1 MDKFAIPKENVLYLI
16 VGLAVIILGCL
27 FLMGGGADSP
37 EVFNYALFSFS
48 RTLFSFS
55 RMYVAP
61 LLIVGGF
68 VIELVVLLRRRP
80 ITLFRNRKDKEGRN

>member
-16 VGLAVIILGCL
+16 IGLAVIILGCL

-48 RTLFSFS
+48 R
-55 RMYVAP
+55 MYVAP
-61 LLIVGGF
+61 FQLLENVRGSPADSRG
-68 VIELVVLLRRRP
+68 LRHRAGRP
-80 ITLFRNRKDKEGRN
+80 APPQAHNPVQKP

>member
-16 VGLAVIILGCL
+16 IGLAVIILGCL

-48 RTLFSFS
+48 R
-55 RMYVAP
+55 MYVAP
-61 LLIVGGF
+61 LL

-80 ITLFRNRKDKEGRN
+80 ITLFRNHKDKEGRN

>member
-16 VGLAVIILGCL
+16 IGLAVIILGCL

-37 EVFNYALFSFS
+37 EAFNYALFSFS
-48 RTLFSFS
+48 R
-55 RMYVAP
+55 MYVAH

>member
-27 FLMGGGADSP
+27 FLLGGGAESP
-37 EVFNYALFSFS
+37 DVFNYALFSFS
-48 RTLFSFS
+48 R
-55 RMYVAP
+55 MYIAP

-68 VIELVVLLRRRP
+68 VIELVVLLQRKP
-80 ITLFRNRKDKEGRN
+80 INLFKRKK

>member
-1 MDKFAIPKENVLYLI
+1 
-16 VGLAVIILGCL
+16 
-27 FLMGGGADSP
+27 
-37 EVFNYALFSFS
+37 
-48 RTLFSFS
+48 
-55 RMYVAP
+55 MYVAP